1 MGLNTE
7 KRMKR
12 NQIDVGISW
21 IDTKIVF
28 TEIKFEKRMWLGI
41 CNYTG
46 RVMIFAPYDF
56 KKMTTAVT
64 TITVEPDEKY
74 CEKAQ
79 ECVYFKCPLNRFKKE
94 SFLSLFSE
102 SSGFSLAL
110 PNDFGNSDL
119 WFNCGKYQTFWS
131 KVILYF
137 NMSQEGGV
145 LEYSEDK
152 ANSKLILP

>member
-1 MGLNTE
+1 MGLNKE

-12 NQIDVGISW
+12 NQLDIGISW
-21 IDTKIVF
+21 LDSKIVF
-28 TEIKFEKRMWLGI
+28 TEIEDAKRMWLGI

-79 ECVYFKCPLNRFKKE
+79 ECVNFECLLNRFNK
-94 SFLSLFSE
+94 SDFLSLFNE

-110 PNDFGNSDL
+110 PNDFGLKNL
-119 WFNCGKYQTFWS
+119 WFNQGKYQTFWS
-131 KVILYF
+131 KIIQYF
-137 NMSQEGGV
+137 DMSQEGGV
-145 LEYSEDK
+145 LEYSEDMI
-152 ANSKLILP
+152 NSKIIQI

>member
-1 MGLNTE
+1 MGLNKD

-12 NQIDVGISW
+12 NQLDIGISW
-21 IDTKIVF
+21 IDSKIIF
-28 TEIKFEKRMWLGI
+28 TEIEDAKRMWLGI

-64 TITVEPDEKY
+64 TITVEPAEKY
-74 CEKAQ
+74 CEKAE
-79 ECVYFKCPLNRFKKE
+79 ECVFFKCPLNRFQKS

-102 SSGFSLAL
+102 SSGFSLSL
-110 PNDFGNSDL
+110 PNSFGEKDL
-119 WFNCGKYQTFWS
+119 WFNLGLYQAFWGKI
-131 KVILYF
+131 ILYF
-137 NMSQEGGV
+137 NMAQEGGV

-152 ANSKLILP
+152 KNSDLILP